1 MGDDETSRHFPEK
14 PCGADVSESLT
25 YVDALRILGDRQ
37 SRLVS
42 LQDGVMSA
50 GLATWAAT
58 AWTLGGDPSAPMN
71 LFDLKDEV
79 VRFGHESMRRIS
91 ERRNGLSRYDRT
103 QRLAAAH
110 AVLVVS
116 SYFETLDRTEL
127 LLTPEQIA
135 ATAGERLTQGE
146 SPPKGYVDLIDG
158 LLSDRLP
165 MPEPH
170 VPYARTREAIQ
181 GVYDLMSRRLTT
193 LLRAAPEWDAL
204 AGRERTR
211 VLDTVRR
218 MPSQALSAYD
228 DAFRR
233 LASDNRE
240 FEVWASFTE
249 ASGLSA
255 GLAEVGR
262 LLGEMAG
269 RQAGDRPRSHLIR
282 AYRAAL
288 AEPVVATG
296 HAPEWV
302 SLPALGEA
310 YVSPRCKAAEVGP
323 GDTPSG
329 HEWWDAHEPVPYVET
344 FLAGYLT
351 LPRAVRVP
359 LVVLGE
365 PGSGKSKLTEVLAA
379 RLPEQDFLPIRV
391 ELRDVEAE
399 SLIQEQI
406 EQAIFRQAGERVA
419 FHDLLDAAAGALP
432 VVMLDG
438 FDELLQA
445 AGVNRYDYLEQVRDF
460 QRRQLALGRPVVVL
474 VTSRTVVADRVR
486 YPAGCV
492 ALQLQPFT
500 DAQVRQWLEVW
511 RRHNADLL
519 RARGLRPLTPE
530 AALAHREL
538 ACQPLLLLM
547 LAIFD
552 ATENALVTRDAGLGQ
567 AELYEALLM
576 DFALREIRKYPGNQ
590 SLSAS
595 AQRKLAESELDRL
608 AMVALGMFARGR
620 QSITEAELDRDLA
633 LLRPEPDAD
642 DPDDEAALSLA
653 QRAIGRF
660 FFIHRSEAHARGHR
674 TRTYEFLH
682 TTFGEFLVAWL
693 TNRTLGDLV
702 AVHDLVRERPTA
714 AAGRLDD
721 GFLFAVL
728 SFACLAERAPVTD
741 FLAAIFRGLPA
752 ETRDGYRE
760 LLLEVLDGALYTH
773 PSRSYAAYEPVRH
786 PLTRRLAA
794 YSANLTV
801 LLVLLSPEGIGV
813 RAMFAG
819 AGAAVERW
827 TEHGHLWKSQLTA
840 SEWSGLVNTVRGRVS
855 RGEEGVDVTLTRED
869 GSPAHLLETF
879 VIVPPGA
886 MTDTTDYDVLLS
898 HDAKAYDL
906 AVPASS
912 YLGLSI
918 RELAF
923 LPNWHTGMLLLQA
936 VPYLRAMG
944 EQIRW
949 RRGEDGA
956 VLPAYLL
963 SLLDYTKETPA
974 WERVRYYTPCF
985 ESLPA
990 FPALVRPVLLRLRE
1004 DARSLPVATT
1014 VDLLREAACVPPSET
1029 YIDIVND
1036 LWGRLSGKTSP
1047 GIGGRGMVIA
1057 LVRALRQKWP
1067 DADLDGLAPG
1077 LRSAAFS
1084 KRRPES

>member
-1 MGDDETSRHFPEK
+1 M
-14 PCGADVSESLT
+14 SESLT

-37 SRLVS
+37 SRLVG
-42 LQDGVMSA
+42 LLDGVMSA
-50 GLATWAAT
+50 GLAAWAAT
-58 AWTLGGDPSAPMN
+58 AWSVGGDASAPMN

-79 VRFGHESMRRIS
+79 VRFGHESMRRVS

-116 SYFETLDRTEL
+116 SYFETLDRTDL
-127 LLTPEQIA
+127 PLTPERLA
-135 ATAGERLTQGE
+135 ATAGERLTHGE

-170 VPYARTREAIQ
+170 VPYSRTREAIE
-181 GVYDLMSRRLTT
+181 GVYDLMSRRLAT
-193 LLRAAPEWDAL
+193 LVRAAPEWDAL
-204 AGRERTR
+204 AKRERVR
-211 VLDTVRR
+211 ALDTVRR
-218 MPSQALSAYD
+218 MPPQALGAYD

-249 ASGLSA
+249 AAGLSA

-329 HEWWDAHEPVPYVET
+329 QEWWDAQEPVPYVET

-351 LPRAVRVP
+351 LPRAVRAP

-406 EQAIFRQAGERVA
+406 EQAIFRQAGERVGL
-419 FHDLLDAAAGALP
+419 HDLLDAAGGALP

-460 QRRQLALGRPVVVL
+460 QRRQLALDRPVVVI
-474 VTSRTVVADRVR
+474 VTSRTIVADRVR
-486 YPAGCV
+486 YPAGSI

-500 DAQVRQWLEVW
+500 DQQVRQWLEVW

-519 RARGLRPLTPE
+519 RARGLLPLTPE
-530 AALAHREL
+530 AALSHREL

-547 LAIFD
+547 LAVFD
-552 ATENALVTRDAGLGQ
+552 ATENALLSGDASFGR
-567 AELYEALLM
+567 AELYEALLL

-590 SLSAS
+590 SLSAG
-595 AQRKLAESELDRL
+595 AQRKLAEQELDRL
-608 AMVALGMFARGR
+608 AIVALAMFARGR
-620 QSITEAELDRDLA
+620 QSITDAELDRDLA
-633 LLRPEPDAD
+633 LLRPEPDVAEAG
-642 DPDDEAALSLA
+642 DEAALSLA

-660 FFIHRSEAHARGHR
+660 FFIHRSEAHTRGHR

-682 TTFGEFLVAWL
+682 TTFGEFLVAWV
-693 TNRTLGDLV
+693 TDRALGDLV
-702 AVHDLVRERPTA
+702 AVHHLVRDRSTA
-714 AAGRLDD
+714 AGGRLDD
-721 GFLFAVL
+721 GFLFAIL
-728 SFACLAERAPVTD
+728 SFACVAERAPVTD
-741 FLAAIFRGLPA
+741 FLSAIFRGLPA
-752 ETRDGYRE
+752 ETRESYRE
-760 LLLEVLDGALYTH
+760 LLTGLLDGALYAH
-773 PSRSYAAYEPVRH
+773 PSRSYATYEPVRH

-801 LLVLLSPEGIGV
+801 LLVLLSGEGVGV

-819 AGAAVERW
+819 AGAAAVERW
-827 TEHGHLWKSQLTA
+827 TEHGHLWKGQLTA
-840 SEWSGLVNTVRGRVS
+840 SEWNGLVNTVRGRVS
-855 RGEEGVDVTLTRED
+855 RDEAGVDVTLTRED
-869 GSPAHLLETF
+869 GSPARLLETF
-879 VIVPPGA
+879 VIAPPGTT
-886 MTDTTDYDVLLS
+886 TDTTDYDVLLS
-898 HDAKAYDL
+898 HDPKTCDL
-906 AVPASS
+906 AVPAST

-936 VPYLRAMG
+936 VPYLRTMG
-944 EQIRW
+944 EQVRW
-949 RRGEDGA
+949 RQGDDGA

-963 SLLDYTKETPA
+963 SLLDFGKDAPA
-974 WERVRYYTPCF
+974 WERARYYSPSF
-985 ESLPA
+985 EVLPS
-990 FPALVRPVLLRLRE
+990 FPALTQPVLLRLRE
-1004 DARSLPVATT
+1004 DARTLPVATT
-1014 VDLLREAACVPPSET
+1014 VDLLREAACVPPSEA
-1029 YIDIVND
+1029 YLDIVND
-1036 LWGRLSGKTSP
+1036 LWSRNSGKTTP

-1067 DADLDGLAPG
+1067 DADLDRLAPG
-1077 LRSAAFS
+1077 LRTVTFG